1 MSPSGFRLPASR
13 IAAKHGPMPEPRR
26 TLWERL
32 GLDQWMRDLR
42 YAARSLRRAPGFS
55 LAVFGTLA
63 VCIGPNAATLSA
75 LYALVLKPLPFAD
88 SGQLVAVLNV
98 AEKNGGQRVLSSFP
112 QYRDFKAHADLFSAF
127 GLVLHQG
134 GTLNEETAPSRVQY
148 DLVTTDFFPLL
159 GSSPLLGR
167 FFDPGE
173 AVAGRDQVL
182 VLSQS
187 FWESH
192 YAADPGVIGRTV
204 RLDDRPCV
212 IVGVAPRA
220 LASLNATAALF
231 RPYVPQTSRLDPQY
245 RYRGEAALYARL
257 KPDAAPGAALA
268 QLKGLEA
275 DFLRTVA
282 SPLTRTLVA
291 SAGYKVAIEPLRA
304 GGATG
309 GTEPLWLLQG
319 GALLVLLIGCTN
331 VTNLFLARMNAK
343 RPELATRVALGAGRA
358 ALLRQTLSESLLLTG
373 SAAAAGVALAAV
385 ALRVFNRYLA
395 LMGGAAPAVALDGAV
410 IGTMAAVAAGI
421 AVLVGLLPLQFAW
434 RAGLRGGD
442 SRTASAGGGARRV
455 SAALVTFQVAV
466 AVVLLVGAGLLLRS
480 FAKVMAVDPGFDA
493 ARVATAR
500 IALPARYDAPAGNVA
515 TQQRILDALRGIA
528 GTETV
533 AQSFGYGLGAVTADA
548 RPVPFGVRG
557 GPSTGEQSQQLI
569 HIQTVSP
576 EFFAV
581 MGMRV
586 VSGRGFTEADDFL
599 KHKVCLVDQA
609 FAERYFR
616 GRIVEGQE
624 IYLSAGLPVGG
635 PDAWPR
641 IVGVVS
647 RADLTGLD
655 SRDHL
660 PFVFVPDVAHPMRDF
675 NVYVRSRRPAPD
687 LLREMRA
694 AVHGVDP
701 AVLFYGAGTLEE
713 ELDGLLDTRR
723 GITLLLGVF
732 SGLALLVAAIGLYG
746 MLSYDVSQ
754 RSREIGIRGAIGAS
768 SGQIVGLIMR
778 QGLARTAGGMAA
790 GLIGAVLLS
799 HYLGTLLFGVAAAD
813 PVSYLGVLA
822 LLAVV
827 AGVASW
833 LPARRASRID
843 PVVVLRAE

>member
-1 MSPSGFRLPASR
+1 MQ
-13 IAAKHGPMPEPRR
+13 EPLR

-42 YAARSLRRAPGFS
+42 YAVRSLRRAPGFS
-55 LAVFGTLA
+55 LTVFCTLA

-75 LYALVLKPLPFAD
+75 LYALLLKPLPFAD
-88 SGQLVAVLNV
+88 PGRLVTVLNL

-112 QYRDFKAHADLFSAF
+112 QYRDFKAHADLFSDF

-134 GTLNEETAPSRVQY
+134 GTLNEEIAPSRVQY
-148 DLVTTDFFPLL
+148 DQVSTDFFPLL
-159 GSSPLLGR
+159 GVKPLLGR

-192 YAADPGVIGRTV
+192 YGADPGVIGRTV
-204 RLDDRPCV
+204 RLNDRPCV
-212 IVGVAPRA
+212 IVGVAPPT
-220 LASLNATAALF
+220 LASLNPTAAF
-231 RPYVPQTSRLDPQY
+231 FQPYVPQLSRLDPQY

-257 KPDAAPGAALA
+257 RPDASPGAALA

-291 SAGYKVAIEPLRA
+291 SAGYQVAIEPLRA

-309 GTEPLWLLQG
+309 GTEPLWLLQA

-343 RPELATRVALGAGRA
+343 RSELATRVALGAGRV
-358 ALLRQTLSESLLLTG
+358 ALLRQALAESLLLA
-373 SAAAAGVALAAV
+373 AAAAGAGIALGAV
-385 ALRVFNRYLA
+385 ALRVFNRYLP
-395 LMGGAAPAVALDGAV
+395 LMGGTAPAVALDGV
-410 IGTMAAVAAGI
+410 VTGTMAATAAGI
-421 AVLVGLLPLQFAW
+421 AVLVGLLPLQLAW
-434 RAGLRGGD
+434 RAGLHGGN
-442 SRTASAGGGARRV
+442 SRTASAGSGARRV
-455 SAALVTFQVAV
+455 SAALVTFQVAL

-480 FAKVMAVDPGFDA
+480 FANVMAVDPGFDA
-493 ARVATAR
+493 ARVVTAR

-515 TQQRILDALRGIA
+515 TQRRILEALRNIA
-528 GTETV
+528 GTESV
-533 AQSFGYGLGAVTADA
+533 AESSGYGLAAVTADI

-557 GPSTGEQSQQLI
+557 GPSTGEASQQLI

-576 EFFAV
+576 DFFAV

-586 VSGRGFTEADDFL
+586 VSGRALTEADDFV
-599 KHKVCLVDQA
+599 KHKVVLVDQT
-609 FAERYFR
+609 FAQRYFR

-624 IYLSAGLPVGG
+624 IYLSAGLPIGG
-635 PDAWPR
+635 PDAWPT

-655 SRDHL
+655 SRDNL
-660 PFVFVPDVAHPMRDF
+660 PFVFVPFVAHATRDF
-675 NVYVRSRRPAPD
+675 NVFVRSRRPAAD
-687 LLREMRA
+687 ILREMRA
-694 AVHGVDP
+694 AVHTVDP
-701 AVLFYGAGTLEE
+701 TVLFYDAGSLEQA
-713 ELDGLLDTRR
+713 LDGLLDTRR

-732 SGLALLVAAIGLYG
+732 SGLALLLAAIGLYG
-746 MLSYDVSQ
+746 ILSYDVSQ

-768 SGQIVGLIMR
+768 SGQIVALIMR
-778 QGLARTAGGMAA
+778 QGLARTAGGLAA

-799 HYLGTLLFGVAAAD
+799 HYLSTLLFGVVAAD
-813 PVSYLGVLA
+813 PVSFLGVIA

-827 AGVASW
+827 AGLASW
-833 LPARRASRID
+833 LPARRAARVD